1 MELLIVIGVVL
12 VIGFFIKKSQG
23 GASQPHPT
31 EADSEIQ
38 VFKDLDA
45 NGKIR
50 DVGDLNL

>member
-12 VIGFFIKKSQG
+12 LVGFIVKKVQEGTSQ
-23 GASQPHPT
+23 AQVD
-31 EADSEIQ
+31 EADSEIK
-38 VFKDLDA
+38 VFTDLDA

>member
-1 MELLIVIGVVL
+1 MELLIIIAVVL
-12 VIGFFIKKSQG
+12 VIGFIVKKGQDE
-23 GASQPHPT
+23 ASQPHIP
-31 EADSEIQ
+31 EADSEIK